1 MAENELF
8 DCDYL
13 SITNI
18 QHIHTKPLIMPKE
31 NKHSRGRRDEKK
43 NKRKR
48 DGEEGADVPSKRRKS
63 FDNEVAPAGTDFIP
77 LETQDDAPE
86 IEARPFYGMLED
98 EEQEYFRRADQLLEN
113 NDFPS
118 DEDRSLFLA
127 NVYREAEG
135 KELKIACS
143 QGCSRLMER
152 LILLSTTEQ
161 KKALFEKFEGNFAH
175 LVQHRFASHCCETL
189 FVQSAGVVTQE
200 LTADTKKDV
209 VEGEEIVTME
219 SLFLKALDELEGKMT
234 HLLTDR
240 FASHALRVLLV
251 VLSGRPLE
259 QSATMSMLQSKKK
272 EKIQISGH
280 SSAPTEFA
288 LSQRAVPSSF
298 EYAVEKIV
306 SDTIA
311 TMDTSFIRILATHP
325 TGNPTLQLL
334 LELELSNPNT
344 KKGINADHKT
354 ILTTLLPDDISKED
368 SESVVFLNGIMYE
381 AIGSRLLETIMT
393 HAPGRLFKQIYKTVF
408 RDRIA
413 ALARNEISSYVVIK
427 VLQRLSREDLE
438 HASTEIISQIPNLI
452 ERRRTTVLK
461 TLLERLQAR
470 GADTVALVE
479 AIESAYGSET
489 STLILKMTAID
500 DIDNLTAAILR
511 SSSHDPTDP
520 SKPNLPPKPSPSQTH
535 GSLLAQTML
544 SLPGPSTTLL
554 QNSLLALA
562 HPQLLTLALWTTT
575 SHIIQTA
582 LLPTL
587 PVPFRRK
594 LINNLLSSDNA
605 VFELAL
611 SPIGSHVLDTLLTS
625 TTAPTPGS
633 TSAPLFMLTE
643 KIALVL
649 CNSESQLR
657 DSYSG
662 RIVWRNWSVD
672 LYKRQRGE
680 WVRKVKEAGIAYMA
694 SLASLVQQSQ
704 PLQDDV
710 QDEVEGEVT
719 QTKSNKKKGKKGR
732 SKGNDDDDGKPKK
745 SAIQLAREK
754 FAAKK
759 NGSADVTH
767 GKPGSGKYGKGISG
781 ANAVAVGVGKG

>member
-1 MAENELF
+1 
-8 DCDYL
+8 
-13 SITNI
+13 
-18 QHIHTKPLIMPKE
+18 MPKE
-31 NKHSRGRRDEKK
+31 NKHSRGRRDDKK

-48 DGEEGADVPSKRRKS
+48 DGEEGAHIPSKRRKS
-63 FDNEVAPAGTDFIP
+63 YDDDVEITGTDNAPTDYIP
-77 LETQDDAPE
+77 LESQDGEQPE
-86 IEARPFYGMLED
+86 VEARPFYGMLED

-161 KKALFEKFEGNFAH
+161 KKALFRKFEGNFAH

-189 FVQSAGVVTQE
+189 FVQSAGVVTEE

-209 VEGEEIVTME
+209 VEGEEVVLME
-219 SLFLKALDELEGKMT
+219 SLFLKTLDELEGKMT

-259 QSATMSMLQSKKK
+259 QSATTTMLQSKKK

-280 SSAPTEFA
+280 STAPTQFA

-298 EYAVEKIV
+298 EYAVEKII

-344 KKGINADHKT
+344 KKGINADHRT
-354 ILTTLLPDDISKED
+354 ILTTLLPDDIAKED

-393 HAPGRLFKQIYKTVF
+393 HAPGKLFKQIYKTIF
-408 RDRIA
+408 RERIA

-438 HASTEIISQIPNLI
+438 HASAEILTQIPNLI

-461 TLLERLQAR
+461 MLLERLHAR
-470 GADTVALVE
+470 GADTAPLVE
-479 AIESAYGSET
+479 AMKTAYGSDT
-489 STLILKMTAID
+489 ATLLLNMAAID
-500 DIDNLTAAILR
+500 DIGSL
-511 SSSHDPTDP
+511 SSSVLQPSSQDPAEL
-520 SKPNLPPKPSPSQTH
+520 SKTKLPPKPSPSQTH
-535 GSLLAQTML
+535 GSLLAQSML
-544 SLPGPSTTLL
+544 ALPDTSTALL
-554 QNSLLALA
+554 QESLLAL
-562 HPQLLTLALWTTT
+562 PQVQLLTLALWTTT

-582 LLPTL
+582 LSSSL

-594 LINNLLSSDNA
+594 LINNLLSSQTSISNDPIL
-605 VFELAL
+605 ELAL

-643 KIALVL
+643 KIASTLAI
-649 CNSESQLR
+649 NETQLR
-657 DSYSG
+657 DSYTG
-662 RIVWRNWSVD
+662 RIVWRNWSLD
-672 LYKRQRGE
+672 LYKRRRAD
-680 WVRKVKEAGIAYMA
+680 WVKKVKEAGVTFAA
-694 SLASLVQQSQ
+694 SQ
-704 PLQDDV
+704 PTTSFNEASQPSVEEVPADDNGDAAA
-710 QDEVEGEVT
+710 QPKT
-719 QTKSNKKKGKKGR
+719 NKKKDKKGR
-732 SKGNDDDDGKPKK
+732 NKQKEEEGLQK

-754 FAAKK
+754 FAARK
-759 NGSADVTH
+759 NGSAEVTH
-767 GKPGSGKYGKGISG
+767 GKGRFQGGKGMSG
-781 ANAVAVGVGKG
+781 ANAVAVGGGKS